1 MLSSA
6 VSGLAHAKSRLR
18 FGIFPGIARATHL
31 VDTVGRASFAAVCR
45 LDVLG
50 NLLAQL
56 RSFGEPASE
65 RGDERVISARPGAAC
80 AGSGKGGLVVNQKRT
95 LAWRPA

>member
-1 MLSSA
+1 MPNLA
-6 VSGLAHAKSRLR
+6 VVSDLPRDSQSKH
-18 FGIFPGIARATHL
+18 P

-80 AGSGKGGLVVNQKRT
+80 AGSGKGGLVVNQKRS